1 MGSSVSSKLFIL
13 PIRKSIIDDLCNGY
27 TIICDRYFASG
38 VAFSAAKGMDIEWC
52 LAPDRGLPAPDIIYF
67 LDVNEDVQMERGG
80 FGNERYEVAAFQRN
94 VRRKFFEL
102 KGYLSDL
109 NWHMIDANK
118 SEDEVFAKLKA
129 SVDQVI
135 KECEN
140 HAIDSLYCVYYN
152 KYVVLI

>member
-1 MGSSVSSKLFIL
+1 MLE
-13 PIRKSIIDDLCNGY
+13 DLNNGY

-67 LDVNEDVQMERGG
+67 LDVNEEVQNERGG
-80 FGNERYEVAAFQRN
+80 FGSERYEVAAFQRN

-109 NWHMIDANK
+109 NWQLVDANK
-118 SEDEVFAKLKA
+118 PIDEVFAKLKS

-135 KECEN
+135 KESGN
-140 HAIDSLYCVYYN
+140 HAID
-152 KYVVLI
+152 VL